1 MRERNLEKKLRK
13 KIKQIKKDND
23 FLLDLIISLS
33 LKVAGIKR
41 FCGGVDDV
49 ANGDANGYVNNTLE
63 NKEIKIN
70 YEFGER

>member
-1 MRERNLEKKLRK
+1 MRERNSEKKLRK

-33 LKVAGIKR
+33 LKVAGIKC
-41 FCGGVDDV
+41 FCDGVNDGISEGVSD
-49 ANGDANGYVNNTLE
+49 GVNNTLE

>member
-1 MRERNLEKKLRK
+1 MRERNKEKKLLRKIK
-13 KIKQIKKDND
+13 KIEKDND

-41 FCGGVDDV
+41 FCDWSSRVVDD
-49 ANGDANGYVNNTLE
+49 TLE